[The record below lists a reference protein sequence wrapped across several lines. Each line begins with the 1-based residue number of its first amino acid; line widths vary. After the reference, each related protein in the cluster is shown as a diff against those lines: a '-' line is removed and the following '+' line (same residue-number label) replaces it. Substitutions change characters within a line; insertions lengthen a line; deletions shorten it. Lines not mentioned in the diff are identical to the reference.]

1 MDIKSIAVMSL
12 LVGLG
17 SVQMIGDLLG
27 NDQIKGLGLATH
39 VSPAP
44 KVFTA
49 HDGFETFSSR
59 FFLRWEHQDSPMQQM
74 EITPDSYQHITGPY
88 NRRNVY
94 GAAVSYSP
102 VLSRKPQTKAMFN
115 SVSQYAFCGEAPLLK
130 ELGIDP
136 QTVRYP
142 MFLELK
148 PRDTNS
154 KAEQWQL
161 NYRIDCRPQGETQ

>member
-1 MDIKSIAVMSL
+1 MNIKSFATMCL

-17 SVQMIGDLLG
+17 SVQMLGDLLA
-27 NDQIKGLGLATH
+27 NTHLKGFGLATH

-49 HDGFETFSSR
+49 QEGFETFSSQ
-59 FFLRWEHQDSPMQQM
+59 FFLRWQDIEGRHHELELTP
-74 EITPDSYQHITGPY
+74 EIYQGIKGPY

-102 VLSRKPQTKAMFN
+102 VLSRNPNTKAMFN
-115 SVSQYAFCGEAPLLK
+115 AVSEYAFCGEAPLLL

-136 QTVRYP
+136 ATVRYP
-142 MFLELK
+142 LSLELQ
-148 PRDTNS
+148 PRDIHS
-154 KAEQWQL
+154 KAEHWQL
-161 NYRIDCRPQGETQ
+161 NYEINCKQGAQS

>member
-1 MDIKSIAVMSL
+1 MNIKSFVTMSL

-17 SVQMIGDLLG
+17 SVQMLGDLLA
-27 NDQIKGLGLATH
+27 NTHLKGIGLATH

-49 HDGFETFSSR
+49 QEGFETFSSQ
-59 FFLRWEHQDSPMQQM
+59 FFLRWVDTSGKHHERELRP
-74 EITPDSYQHITGPY
+74 ETYQSIKGPY

-102 VLSRKPQTKAMFN
+102 VLSRNPNTKAMFEA
-115 SVSQYAFCGEAPLLK
+115 VSEYAFCGDAPLLL

-136 QTVRYP
+136 TKVRYP
-142 MFLELK
+142 LSLELK
-148 PRDTNS
+148 PRDINS
-154 KAEQWQL
+154 KAKHWQL
-161 NYRIDCRPQGETQ
+161 NYQIHCKKRSQS